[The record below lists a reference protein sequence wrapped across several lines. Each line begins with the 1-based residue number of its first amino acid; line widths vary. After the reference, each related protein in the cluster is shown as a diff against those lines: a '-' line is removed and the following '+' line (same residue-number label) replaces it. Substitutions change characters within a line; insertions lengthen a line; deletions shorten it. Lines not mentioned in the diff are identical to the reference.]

1 MVNLH
6 FFLKSG
12 LKINKI
18 EKYRYEMADIVT
30 REQFIEAC
38 PPDLKKRIEDFFVFY
53 SQKKKSNGFSGP
65 PEGGKK
71 FHKNDG
77 GRFEKKNNLAGFKK
91 PFEKKVSEFEQVVTD
106 FKGILS
112 KLNENNQDSIWK
124 EIQTLRLERYIPSI
138 GGDEGWNDVAPGG
151 KSISS
156 TVDNYKDIS
165 TALYQYSR
173 NCNMY
178 LKQYFELLVRL
189 HSCNELATLTNDYI
203 DFAIAD
209 LDSPKSENKEFNLLT
224 HSICCEMYMNDLMTE
239 SKYIIKC
246 VLQIFNSIK
255 ANLESGKS
263 VDEHM
268 EILIQ
273 NITKCG
279 EYLTDSAEVQDV
291 IKTLIGWKNEKK
303 FTGRIYFN
311 LMDLVELIEQ
321 F

>member
-1 MVNLH
+1 
-6 FFLKSG
+6 
-12 LKINKI
+12 
-18 EKYRYEMADIVT
+18 MADIVT

-38 PPDLKKRIEDFFVFY
+38 PSDLKKRIEDFFVFY

-65 PEGGKK
+65 PEGVKK

-77 GRFEKKNNLAGFKK
+77 GRFEKKNNLSGFKK
-91 PFEKKVSEFEQVVTD
+91 PFDKKVSEFEQVVTD

-124 EIQTLRLERYIPSI
+124 EIQSLRLERYIPST
-138 GGDEGWNDVAPGG
+138 GGDEDWNDVAPGG
-151 KSISS
+151 KSVSS
-156 TVDNYKDIS
+156 TMENYKDLS

-173 NCNMY
+173 NCSMY

-189 HSCNELATLTNDYI
+189 HSTNDLAKLTNEYI

-209 LDSPKSENKEFNLLT
+209 LESPKTENKEFNLLT
-224 HSICCEMYMNDLMTE
+224 HNICCEMYMNELMTE

-246 VLQIFNSIK
+246 ILHVFNSIK
-255 ANLESGKS
+255 AGLASGKS
-263 VDEHM
+263 VDEPM

-273 NITKCG
+273 NITNCG
-279 EYLTDSAEVQDV
+279 KYLTESAEVQDV
-291 IKTLIGWKNEKK
+291 IHTLFDWKNEKK
-303 FTGRIYFN
+303 FNGRIYFN
-311 LMDLVELIEQ
+311 LMDLVELVESWDSEET